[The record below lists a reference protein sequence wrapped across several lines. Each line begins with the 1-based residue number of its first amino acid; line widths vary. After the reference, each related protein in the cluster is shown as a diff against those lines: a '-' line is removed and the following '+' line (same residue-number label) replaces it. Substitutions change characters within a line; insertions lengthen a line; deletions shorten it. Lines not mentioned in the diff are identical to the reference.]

1 MLDKPKKSA
10 EVDVCALLRAHGVS
24 PTVQRTTV
32 ARALFRRRGHLSAED
47 LFRLVNEEDGSAR
60 VSKATVYNTLNL
72 LVSSGVVR
80 AVIAGS
86 NRVMYDA
93 NVSAHHHFYDVV
105 TGELTDIDV
114 REVHLS
120 KLPLLPEGAV
130 LQGVDIIFRIRG
142 VAKI

>member
-1 MLDKPKKSA
+1 M
-10 EVDVCALLRAHGVS
+10 
-24 PTVQRTTV
+24 
-32 ARALFRRRGHLSAED
+32 
-47 LFRLVNEEDGSAR
+47 VNEEDGSAR